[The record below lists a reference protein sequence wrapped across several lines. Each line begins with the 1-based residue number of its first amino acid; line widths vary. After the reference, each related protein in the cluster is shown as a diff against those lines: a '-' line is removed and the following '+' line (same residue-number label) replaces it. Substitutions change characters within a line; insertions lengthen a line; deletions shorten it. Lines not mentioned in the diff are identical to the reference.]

1 MSEKLRENAVSGAF
15 GTAQQ
20 FMPNSPNVYQ
30 QQLRGVQQVG
40 SPMKRFNNTGD
51 LLETG
56 LSQLGVAWQRFSN
69 DEEERAY
76 TLAKETA
83 PQVFLN
89 MTEEQKHQLTTRQL
103 LSASGKFELQ
113 DNDYAVAI
121 IDRLKGSEVA
131 KNIETDWEI
140 YKEGRRTKPT
150 LDEEFKNFDE
160 FYEAKLGEYIAN
172 EAVDNQWA
180 FNNGLAETRSST
192 KLSVHQE
199 FRQKTEERLKQ
210 ERFYGM
216 LSKFGAWSRN
226 NMNASEEDLKTGIGG
241 LVAELRATAGSDS
254 DLEYKL
260 LQGAVEAVAKTGQ
273 TKAIEAM
280 ADIEYFDGKK
290 IGEMIDLS
298 AYKDLA
304 NVTATKI
311 QNERYNTYNTE
322 LSKLDTEAGVN
333 QFFEKI
339 QKESPE
345 DYRMIIDQKEQKIA
359 EIKRKEEQ
367 RLRDLQRQQQQSGAV
382 NSGMLMANAVYNALV
397 RGDTTVNGM
406 NFPMSDSDV
415 KAKGG
420 DPESFLSTM
429 NQLLATQ
436 LNNGNYNGMEYI
448 LSNSY
453 VGGYMRKQMGDQL
466 GIGLEGMTESTTT
479 LPQAVQYAVTVYR
492 DRPHLVNQLLPKEY
506 VGKVQAL
513 GSLIETMGETQGIQ
527 IFGKG
532 MQVLRDPN
540 TARVVETEVNDVKF
554 GQVGMLDVSS
564 GEWSNFTIDPIQ
576 DGELTT
582 VINEQAYIL
591 RATGQFTAQ
600 QAKDKATAN
609 IMHSYV
615 RFKGVNL
622 PERVLRNISVSSE
635 KYASEGLNDVLE
647 EHLAEAGAGATMSY
661 DSVTD
666 TVHFRK
672 IGALGES
679 KSIPLTKLTEE
690 ANNLLYSTTAEERQ
704 SRRKSA
710 TTQPLSEEQMN
721 YINVW

>member
-273 TKAIEAM
+273 AKAIDTM

-311 QNERYNTYNTE
+311 QNERYNTYNAE

-345 DYRMIIDQKEQKIA
+345 DYRMLIGQKEQKID

-367 RLRDLQRQQQQSGAV
+367 RLRELKRQQQQSGAV
-382 NSGMLMANAVYNALV
+382 NNGMLMANAVYNALV

-415 KAKGG
+415 NAMGG
-420 DPESFLSTM
+420 DPKVFLSTM

-513 GSLIETMGETQGIQ
+513 GSLIETMGETNGIQ

-532 MQVLRDPN
+532 MQVLRDPT
-540 TARVVETEVNDVKF
+540 TAKVVETEVNDVNF

-582 VINEQAYIL
+582 VIDEQAYIL

-622 PERVLRNISVSSE
+622 PRSIISAVNVSSE
-635 KYASEGLNDVLE
+635 SYACEGLNLVFEDLLE
-647 EHLAEAGAGATMSY
+647 QHGAGATMSY
-661 DSVTD
+661 DDVNGY
-666 TVHFRK
+666 VYIRK
-672 IGALGES
+672 MGEVAGGDAYSIKDLGYRAYTY
-679 KSIPLTKLTEE
+679 LQD
-690 ANNLLYSTTAEERQ
+690 TTAEERKAGRTQ
-704 SRRKSA
+704 STSLPKWTMGNRDNGS
-710 TTQPLSEEQMN
+710 
-721 YINVW
+721 W

>member
-30 QQLRGVQQVG
+30 SQLRGVQQVG

-140 YKEGRRTKPT
+140 YKEGRRTNPT
-150 LDEEFKNFDE
+150 LAEEFKNFDE
-160 FYEAKLGEYIAN
+160 FYEAKLGEYMAG
-172 EAVDNQWA
+172 EAINNQWA

-199 FRQKTEERLKQ
+199 FRQKTEERLKL
-210 ERFYGM
+210 ERVNGM
-216 LSKFGAWSRN
+216 LSKFGAWSRD
-226 NMNASEEDLKTGIGG
+226 NMNASEEDIKTGIEG

-254 DLEYKL
+254 NMEYKL

-290 IGEMIDLS
+290 IGEMVDLS
-298 AYKDLA
+298 EYKDLA

-333 QFFEKI
+333 QFYEKL

-345 DYRMIIDQKEQKIA
+345 DYRMMIGQKEQKID

-367 RLRDLQRQQQQSGAV
+367 RLRDLKRQQQQSGAV
-382 NSGMLMANAVYNALV
+382 NNGMLMANAVYNALI
-397 RGDTTVNGM
+397 RGDATVNGM
-406 NFPMSDSDV
+406 NLPMSDSDV
-415 KAKGG
+415 KDMGG
-420 DPESFLSTM
+420 DPNSFLSSM
-429 NQLLATQ
+429 NQLFVSQLAS
-436 LNNGNYNGMEYI
+436 GNYTGIEYI
-448 LSNSY
+448 MNNSY
-453 VGGYMRKQMGDQL
+453 FNKYIKKQMGDQL
-466 GIGLEGMTESTTT
+466 GIGLEGMTESTTA
-479 LPQAVQYAVTVYR
+479 LPQTVQYAINMYTA
-492 DRPHLVNQLLPKEY
+492 RPHLINKLLPEEY
-506 VGKVQAL
+506 TGRIKALKLLMDARGGTEGIKV
-513 GSLIETMGETQGIQ
+513 
-527 IFGKG
+527 FGRG
-532 MQVLRDPN
+532 MQVLRDTN
-540 TARVVETEVNDVKF
+540 AEATIKQEIEKTTLS
-554 GQVGMLDVSS
+554 QVGMLDVTD
-564 GEWSNFTIDPIQ
+564 GQWHNFTVDPIR
-576 DGELTT
+576 DGEL
-582 VINEQAYIL
+582 VSAIDEMSYIY
-591 RATGQFTAQ
+591 RATGEFSAQ
-600 QAKDKATAN
+600 SARDEATKN
-609 IMHSYV
+609 VMHSYV

-622 PERVLRNISVSSE
+622 PESVLRNISVSSE
-635 KYASEGLNDVLE
+635 TYASEGLNDVLE
-647 EHLAEAGAGATMSY
+647 EHLTEAGAGATMSY

-672 IGALGES
+672 MGILGES

-690 ANNLLYSTTAEERQ
+690 ANNLLYTTTAEERQ
-704 SRRKSA
+704 SRRKS
-710 TTQPLSEEQMN
+710 TNNQPLSEEQMN

>member
-76 TLAKETA
+76 TLAKETS

-113 DNDYAVAI
+113 DNDYSVAI

-140 YKEGRRTKPT
+140 YKEGRRTNHK
-150 LDEEFKNFDE
+150 LAEEFKNFDE
-160 FYEAKLGEYIAN
+160 FYEAKLGEYMAD
-172 EAVDNQWA
+172 EAIDNQWA

-226 NMNASEEDLKTGIGG
+226 NMNASEEDLKTGIAG
-241 LVAELRATAGSDS
+241 LVAELRATASSDS

-280 ADIEYFDGKK
+280 ADTEYFDGKK

-322 LSKLDTEAGVN
+322 LSKIETEAGTN
-333 QFFEKI
+333 QFFEKL

-345 DYRMIIDQKEQKIA
+345 DYRMMIGQKEQKIA
-359 EIKRKEEQ
+359 EIQRKEEQ
-367 RLRDLQRQQQQSGAV
+367 RLRDLKRQQQQSGAV
-382 NSGMLMANAVYNALV
+382 NNGMLMANAVYNALV
-397 RGDTTVNGM
+397 RGDATVNGM
-406 NFPMSDSDV
+406 NLPMSDSDI
-415 KAKGG
+415 KAMGG
-420 DPESFLSTM
+420 DPNSFLSSM
-429 NQLLATQ
+429 NQLLVSQ
-436 LNNGNYNGMEYI
+436 LASGNYKGIEYI
-448 LSNSY
+448 LNNSY
-453 VGGYMRKQMGDQL
+453 VGGYMKKQMGDQL
-466 GIGLEGMTESTTT
+466 GIGLDGMTESTTT
-479 LPQAVQYAVTVYR
+479 LPQTVQYTVNVYKAS
-492 DRPHLVNQLLPKEY
+492 PHLVNQLVPKEY
-506 VGKVQAL
+506 VGKIQAL
-513 GSLIETMGETQGIQ
+513 GSLMDTMGDTQGIQ

-532 MQVLRDPN
+532 MQVLRDPT
-540 TARVVETEVNDVKF
+540 TATVVETEVNDVNF

-564 GEWSNFTIDPIQ
+564 GEWSNFNIDPIR

-582 VINEQAYIL
+582 VIDEQAYIL

-622 PERVLRNISVSSE
+622 PRSIIGAVNVSSE
-635 KYASEGLNDVLE
+635 SYACEGLNLVFEDLLE
-647 EHLAEAGAGATMSY
+647 QHGAGATMSY
-661 DSVTD
+661 DDVNGYVYIRKMGKVAGGDAYSIQDLGYRAYTYLQD
-666 TVHFRK
+666 T
-672 IGALGES
+672 
-679 KSIPLTKLTEE
+679 TEE
-690 ANNLLYSTTAEERQ
+690 ERKAGRTQSTSLPKWTMGNRDNG
-704 SRRKSA
+704 S
-710 TTQPLSEEQMN
+710 
-721 YINVW
+721 W

>member
-20 FMPNSPNVYQ
+20 FMPHSPNVYQ
-30 QQLRGVQQVG
+30 SQLRGVQQVG

-160 FYEAKLGEYIAN
+160 FYEAKIGEYIAN
-172 EAVDNQWA
+172 ETVDNQWA

-192 KLSVHQE
+192 KMSVHQE
-199 FRQKTEERLKQ
+199 FRQKTEERLKL
-210 ERFYGM
+210 ERVNGM
-216 LSKFGAWSRN
+216 LSKFGAWSRD
-226 NMNASEEDLKTGIGG
+226 NMNASEEDIKTGIAG

-290 IGEMIDLS
+290 IGETVDLS

-322 LSKLDTEAGVN
+322 LSKIDTEAGTN
-333 QFFEKI
+333 QFFEKL

-345 DYRMIIDQKEQKIA
+345 DYRMLIGQKEQKIA
-359 EIKRKEEQ
+359 EIQRKEEQ
-367 RLRDLQRQQQQSGAV
+367 RLRDLKRQQQQSGAV
-382 NSGMLMANAVYNALV
+382 NNGMLMANAVYNALI
-397 RGDTTVNGM
+397 RGDATVNGM
-406 NFPMSDSDV
+406 NLPMSDSDV
-415 KAKGG
+415 KAMGG
-420 DPESFLSTM
+420 DPNSFLSSM
-429 NQLLATQ
+429 NQLLVSQ
-436 LNNGNYNGMEYI
+436 LASGNYKGIEYI

-453 VGGYMRKQMGDQL
+453 VGGYMKKQMGDQL
-466 GIGLEGMTESTTT
+466 GIGLDGMTESTTE
-479 LPQAVQYAVTVYR
+479 LPQTVQYTVNVYKAS
-492 DRPHLVNQLLPKEY
+492 PHLVNQLVPKEY
-506 VGKVQAL
+506 VGKIQAL
-513 GSLIETMGETQGIQ
+513 GSLIDTMGDTQGIQ

-532 MQVLRDPN
+532 MQVLRDPT
-540 TARVVETEVNDVKF
+540 TAKVVKTEVNDVNF

-564 GEWSNFTIDPIQ
+564 GEWSNFTIDPIR

-582 VINEQAYIL
+582 VIDEQAYIL

-615 RFKGVNL
+615 RLNGVNL
-622 PERVLRNISVSSE
+622 PRSIIGAVNVSSE
-635 KYASEGLNDVLE
+635 SYACEGLNRVFEDLLE
-647 EHLAEAGAGATMSY
+647 QHGAGATMSY
-661 DSVTD
+661 DDVNGYVYIREMGKVAGGDAYSIQD
-666 TVHFRK
+666 
-672 IGALGES
+672 LGYRAYTY
-679 KSIPLTKLTEE
+679 LQD
-690 ANNLLYSTTAEERQ
+690 TTAEERKAGRAQ
-704 SRRKSA
+704 STSLPKWTMGNRDNGS
-710 TTQPLSEEQMN
+710 
-721 YINVW
+721 W